1 MCVYIS
7 LVVILEK
14 VASQDPKEE
23 INFLS
28 LKIETQNSF
37 CQRRRKRSNGSS

>member
-14 VASQDPKEE
+14 VASQDPK
-23 INFLS
+23 
-28 LKIETQNSF
+28 
-37 CQRRRKRSNGSS
+37 KRSISFLENRNTKFILSKEKEKI